1 VNPRTDAAT
10 PARVGSYRIEE
21 RLGAGGMGVVYR
33 GFDEALLRPVALKRL
48 LPDRVDVN
56 TRKRFRREAQA
67 ASRLNHPSIVHIY
80 DIVETPEGD
89 WIVMELVE
97 GRPLDEIAGE
107 LDVAQALRIAREIAE
122 GLAEAHGIGVIH
134 RDLKTSNVMIT
145 RAGRAKILDFGI
157 AKLAQGSDDTVLS
170 QIGTIIGTFHAMSP
184 EQAMGRPIDPRSD
197 LFSLG
202 TLLYELLTGTS
213 PFRGSN
219 STETLARV
227 CSYRQPP
234 AHRMHRE
241 VSTELSELVDQL
253 LQKDPDL
260 RPRSAQEV
268 AEALDLAARGLLPS
282 SLGREAP
289 PSLPPTWIDPP
300 TWNPPTL
307 EQTLREGYQ
316 PPHQPPSVSVSE
328 SRRTVRERR
337 QVTVACCE
345 LTAFRETG
353 GRVEP
358 TVVDPEALAEILPE
372 VKAMAGRMTERF
384 SGQVGDTL
392 GRRMVL
398 CFGYPQAHED
408 AAARAVRAALD
419 FVAEVERLADR
430 VARLDT
436 GSGAGG
442 TVGEIRLALR
452 AGVHT
457 GTAIVLPDPEPPSL
471 GATLDTAAGL
481 LLHAA
486 PGEVLVST
494 ATHRLLRDAFTTE
507 RRSPVED
514 HGTGESVDAF
524 RILEAAGPP
533 EPTSAAFSGGP
544 LIGRERELDLL
555 LDLWRRSAEGTGQV
569 ALISGEAGIGKSRL
583 IQALRERVGQ
593 EGPAGDSVRWLYAYG
608 SPHDQS
614 SPLQPVVNVLR
625 KLVDSQEAATPVG
638 RIEELLRPYALPPSE
653 TLPLFASLLGLPLE
667 EPYRLP
673 GLSPDRI
680 REKTLEAVAALTLE
694 MAERQPLVWI
704 LEDLHWLD
712 PTTMRW
718 LDLLIEQASSVPL
731 FLVLTVRP
739 QTLEAVWGP
748 KGHITQLNL
757 AALAQ
762 ADVERLI
769 ERLIERTPGKEL
781 SEALRR
787 EIAART
793 DGVPLFVEELTKT
806 VLESGR
812 SGGRPDIP
820 STLRDSLA
828 TRLDRLGDAKGVAQ
842 IASVIGRS
850 FSLELLAAVSSGGT
864 LDDASLQ
871 RELRRLVQ
879 AELVFRRGFG
889 SRTSYLFKHAL
900 IRDAAYDSL
909 LTRERQQLHLRVAQA
924 LEKTGQG
931 QEAARPEIL
940 AYHYA
945 EGNLPEKAVAHW
957 LEAARQALGRSA
969 HLEALHHVRSGLA
982 ALASLPPGPA
992 RDERELQLQT
1002 TLAPAVIATQGFS
1015 SPEVERAYLR
1025 GLELCGEQQG
1035 RFELLYGLFSFYA
1048 VQAKPDRALVLGEQ
1062 MLQLAESQGSAVY
1075 LVQSRYG
1082 LGAMSFLLGDFAA
1095 SRRHLSAALAQDDP
1109 ELGQLLPLS
1118 FGTDDRK
1125 TCVVYDALDLW
1136 LLGHPDQALERCRTA
1151 IAWTRETPQ
1160 PFTLTTVLLLSGF
1173 LHRFRRDDTTV
1184 RRHAEEMIALSEEH
1198 GLFQVRD
1205 ANVLLGLALAAGEED
1220 PDAGIEHLK
1229 TSLEAYRATGFR
1241 VFLSFY
1247 LAELAAACLRRG
1259 RLEESEAAL
1268 QEAFG
1273 AVHAGSER
1281 FWEPELHRLRG
1292 ELLALSSHAG
1302 ATDEAEAAFRKALA
1316 TAAGRS
1322 AASLELRAAVSLAR
1336 LWQGGGQRD
1345 EARQLLSSTYARF
1358 SDGLATADT
1367 PDIAEAGALLNAL
1380 A

>member
-1 VNPRTDAAT
+1 MSLRTDAAT
-10 PARVGSYRIEE
+10 PARVGSYRIED

-48 LPDRVDVN
+48 LPDRADAT

-80 DIVETPEGD
+80 DIVETPDGD
-89 WIVMELVE
+89 WLVMELVE
-97 GRPLDEIAGE
+97 GRPLEEIANAAANAAGE
-107 LDVAQALRIAREIAE
+107 PGGIDVAQALRLGREVAE

-134 RDLKTSNVMIT
+134 RDLKSSNVMVT
-145 RAGRAKILDFGI
+145 KSGRAKILDFGI
-157 AKLAQGSDDTVLS
+157 AKLAQAPDDTVLS
-170 QIGTIIGTFHAMSP
+170 QAGTIIGTFHAMSP
-184 EQAMGRPIDPRSD
+184 EQAMGRPVDPRSD

-213 PFRGSN
+213 PFRGAN

-234 AHRMHRE
+234 AHRLRREIPQE
-241 VSTELSELVDQL
+241 VSELLDHL
-253 LQKDPDL
+253 LQKDPDH

-268 AEALDLAARGLLPS
+268 AAALDLAGRGLLPS
-282 SLGREAP
+282 SPSRDAAP
-289 PSLPPTWIDPP
+289 PAWISPPTWV
-300 TWNPPTL
+300 NPPTL
-307 EQTLREGYQ
+307 EQTLREGYL
-316 PPHQPPSVSVSE
+316 PSSVPSSLPPSVVSE

-345 LTAFRETG
+345 LTTFRDAD
-353 GRVEP
+353 GRVSP

-372 VKAMAGRMTERF
+372 VKAAAGRVAERF
-384 SGQVGDTL
+384 SGQVGDSL

-398 CFGYPQAHED
+398 CFGFPQVHED
-408 AAARAVRAALD
+408 AAARGVRAALD
-419 FVAEVERLADR
+419 FVAEVERMSSR
-430 VARLDT
+430 FET
-436 GSGAGG
+436 G
-442 TVGEIRLALR
+442 GEIRLALR
-452 AGVHT
+452 AGIHT

-494 ATHRLLRDAFTTE
+494 ATHRLLRDAFATE
-507 RRSPVED
+507 RRQPVEVQ
-514 HGTGESVDAF
+514 GTGEVVDAF
-524 RILEAAGPP
+524 RVLEAAGPP
-533 EPTSAAFSGGP
+533 EPAASAGP
-544 LIGRERELDLL
+544 LVGRERELELL
-555 LDLWRRSAEGTGQV
+555 LDLWRKASDGVGQV
-569 ALISGEAGIGKSRL
+569 ALISAEAGLGKSRL
-583 IQALRERVGQ
+583 VQELRERA
-593 EGPAGDSVRWLYAYG
+593 GPETPARWLYAYG
-608 SPHDQS
+608 SPHDRS
-614 SPLQPVVNVLR
+614 SPFQPIVNVLR
-625 KLVDSQEAATPVG
+625 RLADAQEAATPLE
-638 RIEELLRPYALPPSE
+638 RIERLLRACELPPAE
-653 TLPLFASLLGLPLE
+653 AVPLFAALLGVPLE

-673 GLSPDRI
+673 PLAPDRI
-680 REKTLEAVAALTLE
+680 REKTLEAVAALTLG
-694 MAERQPLVWI
+694 MAEREPLVLV

-712 PTTMRW
+712 PTTRSW
-718 LDLLIEQASSVPL
+718 LDLLVEQAPSVPL

-739 QTLEAVWGP
+739 QTLEAVWSP
-748 KGHITQLNL
+748 RGHVTQLNL
-757 AALAQ
+757 APLAQ
-762 ADVERLI
+762 PEVERLI
-769 ERLIERTPGKEL
+769 ERLIEKTHGKEL
-781 SEALRR
+781 PDALRR
-787 EIAART
+787 EIVART

-812 SGGRPDIP
+812 TGGRPDIP

-828 TRLDRLGDAKGVAQ
+828 TRLDRLGDARAVAQ
-842 IASVIGRS
+842 VASVIGRS
-850 FSLELLAAVSSGGT
+850 FSLELLAAVFPGGD
-864 LDDASLQ
+864 LDESSLQ

-889 SRTSYLFKHAL
+889 PRTSYLFKHAL

-909 LTRERQQLHLRVAQA
+909 LNRERQQLHVRVAEA
-924 LEKTGQG
+924 LADG
-931 QEAARPEIL
+931 EAPEPPRPEIL

-945 EGNLPEKAVAHW
+945 EGGQPGKAVAHW

-969 HLEALHHVRSGLA
+969 HQEALHHVREGLT
-982 ALASLPPGPA
+982 ALPGLPPGPA

-1025 GLELCGEQQG
+1025 GLELCEGQG

-1048 VQAKPDRALVLGEQ
+1048 VQAKPDRALPLAEQ
-1062 MLQLAESQGSAVY
+1062 MLQLADSQDSAVSR
-1075 LVQSRYG
+1075 VQSRYG

-1109 ELGQLLPLS
+1109 DLGRLLPLS

-1125 TCVVYDALDLW
+1125 TCMVYDALDLW
-1136 LLGHPDQALERCRTA
+1136 LLGRPDQALERCRA
-1151 IAWTRETPQ
+1151 ALAWTRETPQ

-1173 LHRFRRDDTTV
+1173 LHRFRRDDAAV
-1184 RRHAEEMIALSEEH
+1184 RRHAAEMLALSEEH

-1205 ANVLLGLALAAGEED
+1205 ANVLLGLALAAEDED
-1220 PDAGIEHLK
+1220 PDAGIDHLK
-1229 TSLEAYRATGFR
+1229 ASLDAYRATGFR

-1247 LAELAAACLRRG
+1247 LAELSAACLRRG
-1259 RLEESEAAL
+1259 RLEESEVAL

-1273 AVHAGSER
+1273 AVHGGSER

-1292 ELLALSSHAG
+1292 ELLALSGSAG
-1302 ATDEAEAAFRKALA
+1302 EAEAAFRKALA

-1322 AASLELRAAVSLAR
+1322 ALALELRAATSLAR
-1336 LWQGGGQRD
+1336 LWQGQGRRD
-1345 EARQLLSSTYARF
+1345 EARELLSDVYARF
-1358 SDGLATADT
+1358 SEGLETADV
-1367 PDIAEAGALLNAL
+1367 AEAGALLATL
-1380 A
+1380 ASR

>member
-1 VNPRTDAAT
+1 MSLRTDAAT
-10 PARVGSYRIEE
+10 PARVGSYRIED

-33 GFDEALLRPVALKRL
+33 GFDETLLRPVALKRL
-48 LPDRVDVN
+48 LPDRADAT

-67 ASRLNHPSIVHIY
+67 ASRLNHPAIVHIY
-80 DIVETPEGD
+80 DIVETPDGD

-97 GRPLDEIAGE
+97 GRPLDDMADE
-107 LDVAQALRIAREIAE
+107 LDVPQALRIAREVAE

-134 RDLKTSNVMIT
+134 RDLKTSNVMVT
-145 RAGRAKILDFGI
+145 KSGRAKILDFGI
-157 AKLAQGSDDTVLS
+157 AKVAQGSDDTVLS
-170 QIGTIIGTFHAMSP
+170 QVGTIIGTFHAMSP

-202 TLLYELLTGTS
+202 TLLYEVLTGTS
-213 PFRGSN
+213 PFRGTN

-234 AHRMHRE
+234 AHRLRRE
-241 VSTELSELVDQL
+241 IPQEVSELVDHL

-268 AEALDLAARGLLPS
+268 AAALDLAARGVLPS
-282 SLGREAP
+282 RPTGSEAP
-289 PSLPPTWIDPP
+289 PDWINPPTFI
-300 TWNPPTL
+300 NPPTL
-307 EQTLREGYQ
+307 EQTLREGYR
-316 PPHQPPSVSVSE
+316 PPSVSE

-345 LTAFRETG
+345 LTAFRETA
-353 GRVEP
+353 GRVAP
-358 TVVDPEALAEILPE
+358 TTVDPEALAEILPE
-372 VKAMAGRMTERF
+372 VKAMAGRVTERF
-384 SGQVGDTL
+384 SGQVGDSL

-408 AAARAVRAALD
+408 AAARGVRAALD
-419 FVAEVERLADR
+419 FVAEVELLSSRF
-430 VARLDT
+430 DT
-436 GSGAGG
+436 G
-442 TVGEIRLALR
+442 GEVRLALR

-471 GATLDTAAGL
+471 GSTLDTAAGL
-481 LLHAA
+481 LLHAS

-507 RRSPVED
+507 RRPPLEVQ
-514 HGTGESVDAF
+514 GTGEIVDAF
-524 RILEAAGPP
+524 RVLEAAGPP
-533 EPTSAAFSGGP
+533 EPAVAAGP
-544 LIGRERELDLL
+544 LVGRESELDLL
-555 LDLWRRSAEGTGQV
+555 FDLWRRAAEGTGQV
-569 ALISGEAGIGKSRL
+569 ALISGEAGLGKSRL
-583 IQALRERVGQ
+583 VQALREKVGQ
-593 EGPAGDSVRWLYAYG
+593 DPARWLYAYG

-614 SPLQPVVNVLR
+614 SPLQPVVNMLR
-625 KLVDSQEAATPVG
+625 KLADSQPADTPLG
-638 RIEELLRPYALPPSE
+638 RIEELLLACSLPASE
-653 TLPLFASLLGLPLE
+653 SVPLFAALLGVSLE

-673 GLSPDRI
+673 PIGPDRI

-694 MAERQPLVWI
+694 MAERQPLVWV

-718 LDLLIEQASSVPL
+718 LDLLIEQASGVPL

-748 KGHITQLNL
+748 KGHITQLSL
-757 AALAQ
+757 APLAQ
-762 ADVERLI
+762 PDVERLI
-769 ERLIERTPGKEL
+769 EKVAGKEL
-781 SEALRR
+781 PDALRR

-812 SGGRPDIP
+812 TGGRPDIP

-828 TRLDRLGDAKGVAQ
+828 ARLDRLGDAKGVAQ

-850 FSLELLAAVSSGGT
+850 FSLELLAAIST
-864 LDDASLQ
+864 LDEASLQ

-889 SRTSYLFKHAL
+889 SRTSYIFKHAL

-909 LTRERQQLHLRVAQA
+909 LNRERQQLHLRVAET
-924 LEKTGQG
+924 LERVDPGL
-931 QEAARPEIL
+931 EAPRPEIL

-945 EGNLPEKAVAHW
+945 EGNLPEKAVACW

-969 HLEALHHVRSGLA
+969 HLEALHHVRAGFA
-982 ALASLPPGPA
+982 ALSKLPPGPA

-1048 VQAKPDRALVLGEQ
+1048 VQARPDRALPLAEQ
-1062 MLQLAESQGSAVY
+1062 MLQLAENQGSAVY
-1075 LVQSRYG
+1075 TIQSRYG

-1095 SRRHLSAALAQDDP
+1095 SRRHLSAALAQDGPD
-1109 ELGQLLPLS
+1109 LGRLLPLS

-1136 LLGHPDQALERCRTA
+1136 LLGHPEQALERCRTA
-1151 IAWTRETPQ
+1151 LAWARETPQ

-1173 LHRFRRDDTTV
+1173 LHRFRRDDAAV

-1205 ANVLLGLALAAGEED
+1205 ANVLLGLALSAGDDD

-1229 TSLEAYRATGFR
+1229 KSLEAYRATGFR

-1247 LAELAAACLRRG
+1247 LAELSAACLRRG

-1273 AVHAGSER
+1273 AVHGGSER

-1292 ELLALSSHAG
+1292 ELLALSGSPQ
-1302 ATDEAEAAFRKALA
+1302 DAEASFRKALA
-1316 TAAGRS
+1316 TAEGRS
-1322 AASLELRAAVSLAR
+1322 ALALELRTAVSLAR
-1336 LWQGGGQRD
+1336 LWQGLGRKD
-1345 EARQLLSSTYARF
+1345 EARQLLSGVYARF
-1358 SDGLATADT
+1358 SEGLATAEIT
-1367 PDIAEAGALLNAL
+1367 EAGSLLAAL

>member
-1 VNPRTDAAT
+1 
-10 PARVGSYRIEE
+10 
-21 RLGAGGMGVVYR
+21 MGVVYR

-48 LPDRVDVN
+48 LPDRADAT

-80 DIVETPEGD
+80 DIVETPDGD

-97 GRPLDEIAGE
+97 GRPLDDIAGE
-107 LDVAQALRIAREIAE
+107 LDIAQALRLVREVAE

-134 RDLKTSNVMIT
+134 RDLKASNVMVT
-145 RAGRAKILDFGI
+145 KAGRAKILDFGI

-170 QIGTIIGTFHAMSP
+170 QVGTIIGTFHAMSP

-234 AHRMHRE
+234 AHRLRRE
-241 VSTELSELVDQL
+241 VPQEVSELVDRL

-268 AEALDLAARGLLPS
+268 VAALDLAARGLLPS
-282 SLGREAP
+282 DIRQAP
-289 PSLPPTWIDPP
+289 PSGMDLPVWIS
-300 TWNPPTL
+300 PPTL
-307 EQTLREGYQ
+307 EQTLREGYL
-316 PPHQPPSVSVSE
+316 PSNRPPSVSASE

-345 LTAFRETG
+345 LTAFRETD
-353 GRVEP
+353 GRLAP

-372 VKAMAGRMTERF
+372 IKAMAGRVTERF

-392 GRRMVL
+392 GRRLVL

-419 FVAEVERLADR
+419 FVAEVERMSPR
-430 VARLDT
+430 FET
-436 GSGAGG
+436 G
-442 TVGEIRLALR
+442 GEIRLALR

-494 ATHRLLRDAFTTE
+494 ATHRLLRDAFATE
-507 RRSPVED
+507 RRPPMEI
-514 HGTGESVDAF
+514 HGTGEVVDAF
-524 RILEAAGPP
+524 RVLEAAGPP
-533 EPTSAAFSGGP
+533 EPAAAAGP
-544 LIGRERELDLL
+544 LVGRERELDLL
-555 LDLWRRSAEGTGQV
+555 FDLWRKSAEGTGQV
-569 ALISGEAGIGKSRL
+569 ALISGEAGLGKSRL
-583 IQALRERVGQ
+583 VQALRERVGQ
-593 EGPAGDSVRWLYAYG
+593 DPALGETTRWLYAYG

-625 KLVDSQEAATPVG
+625 KLADSQEAGTPLG
-638 RIEELLRPYALPPSE
+638 RIEELLRAGSLSASE
-653 TLPLFASLLGLPLE
+653 SVPLFAALLGVPIE

-673 GLSPDRI
+673 PLGPDRI

-694 MAERQPLVWI
+694 MAERQPLVWV

-731 FLVLTVRP
+731 LLVLTVRP

-748 KGHITQLNL
+748 KGHITQLSL
-757 AALAQ
+757 APLAES
-762 ADVERLI
+762 DVERLI
-769 ERLIERTPGKEL
+769 ERVAGKEL
-781 SEALRR
+781 PDALRR
-787 EIAART
+787 EIVART

-812 SGGRPDIP
+812 TGGRPDIP

-828 TRLDRLGDAKGVAQ
+828 TRLDRLGEAKGVAQ

-850 FSLELLAAVSSGGT
+850 FSLELLTAVSTGSS
-864 LDDASLQ
+864 LDESSLQ

-889 SRTSYLFKHAL
+889 SRTSYIFKHAL

-909 LTRERQQLHLRVAQA
+909 LNRERQQLHVRVAQA
-924 LEKTGQG
+924 LEKTWQTP
-931 QEAARPEIL
+931 EEARPEIL

-945 EGNLPEKAVAHW
+945 EGNLPERAAAHW

-969 HLEALHHVRSGLA
+969 HLEALHHVREGLSALSG
-982 ALASLPPGPA
+982 LPPGPA
-992 RDERELQLQT
+992 RDERELELQT
-1002 TLAPAVIATQGFS
+1002 ILAPAVIATQGFS

-1025 GLELCGEQQG
+1025 GLELCGEQQK

-1048 VQAKPDRALVLGEQ
+1048 VQAKPDRALPLAEQ
-1062 MLQLAESQGSAVY
+1062 MLQLADSQGSAVY
-1075 LVQSRYG
+1075 RVQSRYG

-1095 SRRHLSAALAQDDP
+1095 SRRHLSAALAEDDP
-1109 ELGQLLPLS
+1109 ELGRLLPLS

-1125 TCVVYDALDLW
+1125 TCMVYDALDLW
-1136 LLGHPDQALERCRTA
+1136 LLGRPDQALERCRTA
-1151 IAWTRETPQ
+1151 LAWTRETPQ

-1173 LHRFRRDDTTV
+1173 LHRFRRDDAAV
-1184 RRHAEEMIALSEEH
+1184 RRHAEEMLALSEEH

-1205 ANVLLGLALAAGEED
+1205 ANVLLGLALSMREATGEDD
-1220 PDAGIEHLK
+1220 PDVGIEHLK
-1229 TSLEAYRATGFR
+1229 TSLDAYRATGFR

-1247 LAELAAACLRRG
+1247 LAELSAACLRRG
-1259 RLEESEAAL
+1259 RLEESAAAL

-1273 AVHAGSER
+1273 AVHGGSER

-1292 ELLALSSHAG
+1292 ELLALSGSTG
-1302 ATDEAEAAFRKALA
+1302 EAEAAFRKALA

-1322 AASLELRAAVSLAR
+1322 ALALELRAAVSLAR
-1336 LWQGGGQRD
+1336 LWQGQGQRD
-1345 EARQLLSSTYARF
+1345 EARQLLSGVYARF
-1358 SDGLATADT
+1358 SEGPATAD
-1367 PDIAEAGALLNAL
+1367 IVEAGALLDAL

>member
-10 PARVGSYRIEE
+10 PARVGSYRIED

-48 LPDRVDVN
+48 LPDRADST

-80 DIVETPEGD
+80 DIVETPDGD

-97 GRPLDEIAGE
+97 GRPLEDMAGE
-107 LDVAQALRIAREIAE
+107 LDIAQALRLAREIAE

-134 RDLKTSNVMIT
+134 RDLKTSNVMVT
-145 RAGRAKILDFGI
+145 KAGRAKILDFGI

-170 QIGTIIGTFHAMSP
+170 QVGTIIGTFHAMSP

-234 AHRMHRE
+234 AHRLRKE
-241 VSTELSELVDQL
+241 ISQEISELVDHL

-268 AEALDLAARGLLPS
+268 AAALDLAARGFLPS
-282 SLGREAP
+282 KPSGIDSPPAWIAP
-289 PSLPPTWIDPP
+289 PTFA
-300 TWNPPTL
+300 NPPTL
-307 EQTLREGYQ
+307 EQTLREGYL
-316 PPHQPPSVSVSE
+316 PPHGQPSVSE

-345 LTAFRETG
+345 LTTFRDTG
-353 GRVEP
+353 GRAAP
-358 TVVDPEALAEILPE
+358 TAVDPEALAEILPE
-372 VKAMAGRMTERF
+372 VKAIASRVAERF
-384 SGQVGDTL
+384 SGLVGDTL

-408 AAARAVRAALD
+408 AAARGVRAALE
-419 FVAEVERLADR
+419 FVAEMERLSAR
-430 VARLDT
+430 FARLDT
-436 GSGAGG
+436 GGG
-442 TVGEIRLALR
+442 GGDIQLALR

-507 RRSPVED
+507 KRPTIEVQ
-514 HGTGESVDAF
+514 GTGEVVDAF
-524 RILEAAGPP
+524 RVLEAAGPP
-533 EPTSAAFSGGP
+533 EPAAAAGP
-544 LIGRERELDLL
+544 LIGRERELELL
-555 LDLWRRSAEGTGQV
+555 LDLWRKASDGIGQV
-569 ALISGEAGIGKSRL
+569 VLISGEAGLGKSRL
-583 IQALRERVGQ
+583 VQALRERVGQ
-593 EGPAGDSVRWLYAYG
+593 DPASGETTRWLYAYG

-614 SPLQPVVNVLR
+614 SPLQPIVNVLR
-625 KLVDSQEAATPVG
+625 KLADSQEAATALG
-638 RIEELLRPYALPPSE
+638 RIEALLRTFSLPPSE
-653 TLPLFASLLGLPLE
+653 AVPLFAALLGIPLE

-673 GLSPDRI
+673 PIGPDRI

-694 MAERQPLVWI
+694 MAGRQPLVWV

-718 LDLLIEQASSVPL
+718 LDLLVEQASSVPL

-739 QTLEAVWGP
+739 QTLEAAWGP
-748 KGHITQLNL
+748 RGHVTQINL
-757 AALAQ
+757 TPLGQ
-762 ADVERLI
+762 SEVERLI
-769 ERLIERTPGKEL
+769 ERLVERLIEKTPGKEL
-781 SEALRR
+781 PDALRR
-787 EIAART
+787 EIVART
-793 DGVPLFVEELTKT
+793 DGVPLFVEELTRT

-812 SGGRPDIP
+812 TGGRPDIP

-842 IASVIGRS
+842 VASVIGRS
-850 FSLELLAAVSSGGT
+850 FSLELLLAVSD
-864 LDDASLQ
+864 LDESSLQ

-909 LTRERQQLHLRVAQA
+909 LNRERQQLHVRVAQA
-924 LEKTGQG
+924 LEKTDQTP
-931 QEAARPEIL
+931 EAPRPEIL
-940 AYHYA
+940 AYHYT
-945 EGNLPEKAVAHW
+945 EGGLPEKAVANW

-969 HLEALHHVRSGLA
+969 HLEALHHVREGLA
-982 ALASLPPGPA
+982 ALSGLPPGPA
-992 RDERELQLQT
+992 RDERDLQLQT

-1025 GLELCGEQQG
+1025 GLELCGEGQG

-1048 VQAKPDRALVLGEQ
+1048 VQAKPDRALPLGEQ
-1062 MLQLAESQGSAVY
+1062 MLLLADSQGSAVY
-1075 LVQSRYG
+1075 AVQSRYG

-1109 ELGQLLPLS
+1109 ELGRLLPLS

-1125 TCVVYDALDLW
+1125 TCMVYDALDLW

-1151 IAWTRETPQ
+1151 LAWTRETPQ

-1173 LHRFRRDDTTV
+1173 LHRFRRDDAAV
-1184 RRHAEEMIALSEEH
+1184 RCHAEEMIALSEEH

-1220 PDAGIEHLK
+1220 PDAGIDHLK
-1229 TSLEAYRATGFR
+1229 TSLDAYRATGFR

-1247 LAELAAACLRRG
+1247 LAELSAACLRQG

-1273 AVHAGSER
+1273 AVHGGSER

-1292 ELLALSSHAG
+1292 ELLALSGSPG
-1302 ATDEAEAAFRKALA
+1302 EAEAAFRKALA

-1322 AASLELRAAVSLAR
+1322 ATALELRAAVSLAR
-1336 LWQGGGQRD
+1336 LWQGLGQRD
-1345 EARQLLSSTYARF
+1345 EARQLLSGVYVRF
-1358 SDGLATADT
+1358 SEGLATADVT
-1367 PDIAEAGALLNAL
+1367 EAGALLIAL

>member
-1 VNPRTDAAT
+1 
-10 PARVGSYRIEE
+10 
-21 RLGAGGMGVVYR
+21 MGVVYR

-48 LPDRVDVN
+48 LPDRADAT

-67 ASRLNHPSIVHIY
+67 ASRLNHPAIVHIY
-80 DIVETPEGD
+80 DIVETPDGD

-97 GRPLDEIAGE
+97 GRPLDEIVGE
-107 LDVAQALRIAREIAE
+107 LDIPQALRLAREIAE

-134 RDLKTSNVMIT
+134 RDLKTSNVMVT
-145 RAGRAKILDFGI
+145 KSGRAKILDFGI
-157 AKLAQGSDDTVLS
+157 AKVSHGSDDTVLS
-170 QIGTIIGTFHAMSP
+170 QVGTIIGTFHAMSP
-184 EQAMGRPIDPRSD
+184 EQAMGRQIDPRSD

-202 TLLYELLTGTS
+202 TLLYELLAGTS
-213 PFRGSN
+213 PFRGNN

-234 AHRMHRE
+234 VHRLRRE
-241 VSTELSELVDQL
+241 VPQEVSELVDHL

-268 AEALDLAARGLLPS
+268 VAALDLATRGLLPS
-282 SLGREAP
+282 TPSQEAP
-289 PSLPPTWIDPP
+289 PAWISQPGFV
-300 TWNPPTL
+300 NPPTL
-307 EQTLREGYQ
+307 EQTLREGYR
-316 PPHQPPSVSVSE
+316 PPNGPPSVSD

-345 LTAFRETG
+345 LTTFREAG
-353 GRVEP
+353 GRVAP
-358 TVVDPEALAEILPE
+358 MVVDPEALAEILPE
-372 VKAMAGRMTERF
+372 VKAMAGRVTERF

-419 FVAEVERLADR
+419 FVAEVERLSSR
-430 VARLDT
+430 FET
-436 GSGAGG
+436 G
-442 TVGEIRLALR
+442 GEVRLALR

-471 GATLDTAAGL
+471 GATLDTASGL

-494 ATHRLLRDAFTTE
+494 ATHRLLRDTFTTE
-507 RRSPVED
+507 RRAPVEVQ
-514 HGTGESVDAF
+514 GTGETVDAF
-524 RILEAAGPP
+524 RVLEAAGPP
-533 EPTSAAFSGGP
+533 EPAAAAGP
-544 LIGRERELDLL
+544 LVGRERELDLL
-555 LDLWRRSAEGTGQV
+555 FDLWRRAADGTGQV
-569 ALISGEAGIGKSRL
+569 ALIAGEAGLGKSRL
-583 IQALRERVGQ
+583 IQALREKVGQ
-593 EGPAGDSVRWLYAYG
+593 DAARWLYTFG

-625 KLVDSQEAATPVG
+625 KLVDSQEAETPLG
-638 RIEELLRPYALPPSE
+638 RIEELLRACSLPPSE
-653 TLPLFASLLGLPLE
+653 SVPLFAALLGVPLE

-673 GLSPDRI
+673 PLGPDRI

-694 MAERQPLVWI
+694 MAERQPLVWVI
-704 LEDLHWLD
+704 EDLHWLD

-718 LDLLIEQASSVPL
+718 LDLLLEQAPSVPL

-739 QTLEAVWGP
+739 QTLEAAWSP
-748 KGHITQLNL
+748 KGHITQISL
-757 AALAQ
+757 APLAQ

-769 ERLIERTPGKEL
+769 ERLIAGQPGKEL
-781 SEALRR
+781 PDALRR
-787 EIAART
+787 EIVART

-812 SGGRPDIP
+812 TGGRPDIP

-828 TRLDRLGDAKGVAQ
+828 TRLDRLGEAKGVAQ
-842 IASVIGRS
+842 VASVVGRS
-850 FSLELLAAVSSGGT
+850 FSLELLAAVSD
-864 LDDASLQ
+864 LDESSLQ

-909 LTRERQQLHLRVAQA
+909 LNRERQQLHVRVAQA
-924 LEKTGQG
+924 LEKAP
-931 QEAARPEIL
+931 EAARPEIL

-945 EGNLPEKAVAHW
+945 EGSLPEKAVANW
-957 LEAARQALGRSA
+957 LGAARQALGRSA
-969 HLEALHHVRSGLA
+969 HLEALHHVRAGLA
-982 ALASLPPGPA
+982 ALSGLPPGPS

-1048 VQAKPDRALVLGEQ
+1048 VQAQPDRALPLAEQ
-1062 MLQLAESQGSAVY
+1062 MLQLAESQDSAVY
-1075 LVQSRYG
+1075 QVQSRYG
-1082 LGAMSFLLGDFAA
+1082 LGAMSFLLGDFSA

-1109 ELGQLLPLS
+1109 ELGRLLPLS

-1136 LLGHPDQALERCRTA
+1136 LLGYPDQALERCRTA
-1151 IAWTRETPQ
+1151 LAWTRETPQ

-1173 LHRFRRDDTTV
+1173 LHRFRRDDAAV

-1205 ANVLLGLALAAGEED
+1205 ANVLLGLALAAGEDD

-1229 TSLEAYRATGFR
+1229 ASLDAYRATGFR

-1247 LAELAAACLRRG
+1247 LAELSAACLRRG

-1273 AVHAGSER
+1273 AVHGGSER

-1292 ELLALSSHAG
+1292 ELLVLSGSPQ
-1302 ATDEAEAAFRKALA
+1302 DAEAAFRKALA

-1322 AASLELRAAVSLAR
+1322 ALALELQAAVSLAR
-1336 LWQGGGQRD
+1336 LWRDLGQKD
-1345 EARQLLSSTYARF
+1345 EARQLLSGVYARF
-1358 SDGLATADT
+1358 SEGLATAEV
-1367 PDIAEAGALLNAL
+1367 AEAGSLLRAL

>member
-1 VNPRTDAAT
+1 
-10 PARVGSYRIEE
+10 
-21 RLGAGGMGVVYR
+21 MGVVYR

-48 LPDRVDVN
+48 LPDRADAT

-80 DIVETPEGD
+80 DIVETPDGD

-97 GRPLDEIAGE
+97 GRPLDDLTGE
-107 LDVAQALRIAREIAE
+107 LDVPQALRIAREVAE

-134 RDLKTSNVMIT
+134 RDLKTSNVMVT
-145 RAGRAKILDFGI
+145 KSGRAKILDFGI
-157 AKLAQGSDDTVLS
+157 AKVAQGSDDTVLS
-170 QIGTIIGTFHAMSP
+170 QVGTIIGTFHAMSP

-213 PFRGSN
+213 PFRGNN

-234 AHRMHRE
+234 VHRLRRE
-241 VSTELSELVDQL
+241 IPQEVSELVDHL

-260 RPRSAQEV
+260 RPHSAQDVV
-268 AEALDLAARGLLPS
+268 AALDRAMLGVSSGLSSPSRDS
-282 SLGREAP
+282 SL
-289 PSLPPTWIDPP
+289 PTWIAPP
-300 TWNPPTL
+300 TFINPPTL
-307 EQTLREGYQ
+307 EQTLREGYLPKSVPQ
-316 PPHQPPSVSVSE
+316 SVPQNRPPSVSE

-345 LTAFRETG
+345 LTAFREAG
-353 GRVEP
+353 GRVAP

-372 VKAMAGRMTERF
+372 IKAMAGRVTERF
-384 SGQVGDTL
+384 SGQVGDSL

-408 AAARAVRAALD
+408 AAARGVRAALD
-419 FVAEVERLADR
+419 FVAEVERLSSR
-430 VARLDT
+430 FDT
-436 GSGAGG
+436 G
-442 TVGEIRLALR
+442 GEIRLALR

-471 GATLDTAAGL
+471 GATLDTASGL

-507 RRSPVED
+507 RRPTVEVQ
-514 HGTGESVDAF
+514 GTGEVVDAF
-524 RILEAAGPP
+524 RVLEAAGPP
-533 EPTSAAFSGGP
+533 EPAVAAGP
-544 LIGRERELDLL
+544 LVGRERELELL
-555 LDLWRRSAEGTGQV
+555 ADLWRKAADGIGQV
-569 ALISGEAGIGKSRL
+569 ALITGEAGLGKSRL
-583 IQALRERVGQ
+583 IQALRERVDQ
-593 EGPAGDSVRWLYAYG
+593 DAARWLYAYG

-625 KLVDSQEAATPVG
+625 RLADSQEAETPLG
-638 RIEELLRPYALPPSE
+638 RIEALLRACSLPSSE
-653 TLPLFASLLGLPLE
+653 SVPLFAALLGVPLE

-673 GLSPDRI
+673 PLGPDRL

-694 MAERQPLVWI
+694 MAERQPLVWVI
-704 LEDLHWLD
+704 EDLHWLD
-712 PTTMRW
+712 PTTLRW
-718 LDLLIEQASSVPL
+718 LDLLLEQASSVPL

-739 QTLEAVWGP
+739 QTLEAVWSP
-748 KGHITQLNL
+748 KGHVTQISLTP
-757 AALAQ
+757 LAQ
-762 ADVERLI
+762 SDVERLI
-769 ERLIERTPGKEL
+769 ERLMEGKQEL
-781 SEALRR
+781 SGALRR
-787 EIAART
+787 EIVART

-812 SGGRPDIP
+812 TGGRPDIP

-842 IASVIGRS
+842 VASVIGRS
-850 FSLELLAAVSSGGT
+850 FSLELLTAVSS
-864 LDDASLQ
+864 LDETALQ

-924 LEKTGQG
+924 LETPGTDR
-931 QEAARPEIL
+931 EPARPEIL
-940 AYHYA
+940 AYHYT
-945 EGNLPEKAVAHW
+945 EGSLPEKAVAHW

-969 HLEALHHVRSGLA
+969 HLEALHHVREGLA
-982 ALASLPPGPA
+982 VIAGGAGLPPGPA
-992 RDERELQLQT
+992 RDEIELQLQT

-1048 VQAKPDRALVLGEQ
+1048 VQAKPDRALPLAEQ
-1062 MLQLAESQGSAVY
+1062 MLQLAESQESAVY
-1075 LVQSRYG
+1075 RVQSRYG
-1082 LGAMSFLLGDFAA
+1082 LGAMSFLLGDFPA
-1095 SRRHLSAALAQDDP
+1095 SRRHLAAALAEDDP
-1109 ELGQLLPLS
+1109 ELGRLLPLS
-1118 FGTDDRK
+1118 FGSDDRK
-1125 TCVVYDALDLW
+1125 ACMVYDALDLW
-1136 LLGHPDQALERCRTA
+1136 LLGRPDQALERCRA
-1151 IAWTRETPQ
+1151 ALAWTRETSQ

-1173 LHRFRRDDTTV
+1173 LHRFRRDDSAV
-1184 RRHAEEMIALSEEH
+1184 RRHAEEMIALCQEH

-1205 ANVLLGLALAAGEED
+1205 ANVLLGLALSSGDQDA
-1220 PDAGIEHLK
+1220 DAGIDHLK
-1229 TSLEAYRATGFR
+1229 ASLEAYRATGFR

-1247 LAELAAACLRRG
+1247 LAELSAACLRRG

-1273 AVHAGSER
+1273 AVHGGSER

-1292 ELLALSSHAG
+1292 ELLALSGSPQ
-1302 ATDEAEAAFRKALA
+1302 EAEASFRKALA

-1322 AASLELRAAVSLAR
+1322 ALALELRAAVSLAR
-1336 LWQGGGQRD
+1336 LWQGQGQKD
-1345 EARQLLSSTYARF
+1345 EARQLLSSVYARF
-1358 SDGLATADT
+1358 GEGLETAAELT
-1367 PDIAEAGALLNAL
+1367 EAGALLTAL